1 MNWESSKKKE
11 RKRKE
16 KNPVYAL
23 PSETHKN
30 QQKCFIHTERAYCP
44 TGDFPRGFKGAYH
57 DPRSVSQFRII
68 KVLLYKS
75 RGVIVLYVTFFF
87 ITDLLLYFYNVDLV
101 SLSSE
106 KKKKKFIIGKKASN
120 ECYKRIGLRLNVP
133 LWECVSNEK
142 EQDCNTAREH
152 NRPCH
157 FAIGLSTWHGIWS
170 WCGHNQ
176 KLSKDERKIAAYIFI
191 TRANS
196 KTDIADN
203 EIYISSGPYPVP
215 LYCMVFL
222 VLRIY
227 EGHGSLISCITF
239 SVSWRCVRKAYY
251 SKDFVGNK
259 WKVVSWSTFQS
270 LSLLL
275 MSDNI

>member
-1 MNWESSKKKE
+1 M
-11 RKRKE
+11 
-16 KNPVYAL
+16 P
-23 PSETHKN
+23 
-30 QQKCFIHTERAYCP
+30 
-44 TGDFPRGFKGAYH
+44 
-57 DPRSVSQFRII
+57 
-68 KVLLYKS
+68 LL
-75 RGVIVLYVTFFF
+75 
-87 ITDLLLYFYNVDLV
+87 
-101 SLSSE
+101 
-106 KKKKKFIIGKKASN
+106 
-120 ECYKRIGLRLNVP
+120 
-133 LWECVSNEK
+133 ECVSNKK

-152 NRPCH
+152 NWPCH

-251 SKDFVGNK
+251 SKDFVGK
-259 WKVVSWSTFQS
+259 KPKSS
-270 LSLLL
+270 LMVNFPESVIIINVWQYINIRPLFLFIIENHELHQYNLLEKIIL
-275 MSDNI
+275 LKA